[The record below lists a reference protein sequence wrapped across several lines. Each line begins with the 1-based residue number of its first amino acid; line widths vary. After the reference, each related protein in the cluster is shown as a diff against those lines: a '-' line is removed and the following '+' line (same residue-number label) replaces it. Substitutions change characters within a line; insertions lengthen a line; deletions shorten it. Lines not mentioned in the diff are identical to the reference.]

1 MKAVV
6 FTFVENRVAPRLFE
20 CKSFHVFEE
29 AV

>member
-6 FTFVENRVAPRLFE
+6 FAFVEYRVKPRLLE

-29 AV
+29 VV